1 MTTIKLGDTVTL
13 ATITNVIFTVVAE
26 NADGSFEIE
35 AKLDGD
41 NTLRYGNIAKEMMK
55 IIG

>member
-1 MTTIKLGDTVTL
+1 MLIIKLGDTVTL
-13 ATITNVIFTVVAE
+13 ATIANVAFTVVAE

-41 NTLRYGNIAKEMMK
+41 NTLRYGNIAKEMIK
-55 IIG
+55 IIA